1 MPFTTNPHAR
11 RRVRWISGLVFTA
24 MLISSVWTAPRAQAA
39 GNDVIFSGGGYGHGV
54 GMSQY
59 GAQGQA
65 LIDGHRYKKILRHY
79 YTGATVADLEVI
91 APASPMVI
99 YNKPLWLGA
108 VQSASSVE
116 FVARNGTLSICH
128 SQGNC
133 PKAVEPQEDQ
143 VWTLRVKKPGI
154 CIFEIDGVKQ
164 GKSGRCKGTIRM
176 VGDARIELPGIGKVF
191 GHGKLRIRPVG
202 DSATAER
209 FHISFSMGLQE
220 YLLGIAEMPNSW
232 EKHAL
237 RAQAVAARSY
247 AVARAH
253 QREPGTR
260 SGGGIN
266 PAFTPTWK
274 DICWCHVRATTA
286 DQAYAGW
293 AQSQNPSWA
302 GAVDHTKGE
311 IMTHPNGA
319 YTEDGVVTT
328 FYSSSSG
335 GTTESNVGGFGSVD
349 QYPYLVPVDDHWG
362 VDPAVS
368 NPFASWEKSVPAG
381 LIVAELAAAD
391 GQPWGIEFNV
401 LTGAEIQSVAPEAI
415 VRFTGL
421 VNGVEESVDV
431 PGWWLRGAFGL
442 RSPSV
447 SGVEADLDGPHGQT
461 WSQDTGTIEG
471 PAETGDRFGAPLAT
485 GDFDGDGHPDIAAGA
500 PRDGVNAIPRAGI
513 VNVIYG
519 SPGGL
524 TDQGNGYFY
533 QNTPGVANKSES
545 GDRFGS
551 ALAAGDF
558 DGDGFDDLAIGVPGE
573 NLSGVSNAGLVHIFW
588 GSNSGLQP
596 SGDPLRQGAGG
607 IPGSPQAGDSFG
619 ATLAAGDF
627 DGDGR
632 ADLAIGRPGESISG
646 RADAGSIVV
655 VPGSASGLDVND
667 SLNLHQDKNGV
678 PSKAEIG
685 DAFGVSLAS
694 GDLDGDGRDDL
705 AVGSVGESL
714 GGKSSV
720 GAVHVFFGGAN
731 GLRPKRSD
739 WVHQDTSGISG
750 SSQAGDHFGA
760 AIVFGELTGNGRA
773 ELVIGIPGE
782 NLDGKKDAGRVVV
795 IRGRSNRDLSTSTAL
810 YQGKKGAPGTPQG
823 GDRLGETVVVF
834 RMTTGRNRLA
844 VGVPGED
851 VSGEKKAGLVLVI
864 AGGPGLLKFGNSF
877 SLKQGGLPDS
887 QVVEAGDGFG
897 TSLAAADFDSDG
909 WDDLVIGSPGEDWGA
924 IVDAGVFS
932 TIDNLE

>member
-1 MPFTTNPHAR
+1 
-11 RRVRWISGLVFTA
+11 
-24 MLISSVWTAPRAQAA
+24 MLISMVWAAPPANAA
-39 GNDVIFSGGGYGHGV
+39 GNDVIFSGGGWGHGV

-65 LIDGHRYKKILRHY
+65 LIDGRRYKKILRHY
-79 YTGATVADLEVI
+79 YTGATVADLDAV
-91 APASPMVI
+91 APASPMIV

-108 VQSASSVE
+108 VQSTTSVD

-143 VWTLRVKKPGI
+143 VWTFRVEEPGV

-164 GKSGRCKGTIRM
+164 GKSGRCRGTITM
-176 VGDARIELPGIGKVF
+176 VGNARIELPGIGKVF

-202 DSATAER
+202 DVATAQR

-232 EKHAL
+232 HKHAL

-253 QREPGTR
+253 QREPGIR
-260 SGGGIN
+260 GGNGVN
-266 PAFTPTWK
+266 PAFTKTWK

-293 AQSQNPSWA
+293 AQSQNPAWA
-302 GAVDHTKGE
+302 SAVAHTRDE
-311 IMTHPNGA
+311 ILTHPNNS

-335 GTTESNVGGFGSVD
+335 GTTESNIGGFGSVD

-368 NPFASWEKSVPAG
+368 NPFATWEESVPAG

-391 GQPWGIEFNV
+391 GRPWGIEFNV
-401 LTGAEIQSVAPEAI
+401 LTGAQLQKAAPEGI

-431 PGWWLRGAFGL
+431 PGWWLRSAFGL

-471 PAETGDRFGAPLAT
+471 PAETGDRFGAPIAT

-500 PRDGVNAIPRAGI
+500 PRDGVNAIPTAGI

-524 TDQGNGYFY
+524 TDEGNRFFH
-533 QNTPGVANKSES
+533 QDSPGVANKSQS

-558 DGDGFDDLAIGVPGE
+558 DGDGFDDLAVGVPGE
-573 NLSGVSNAGLVHIFW
+573 NLAGAGNAGLVHVFW
-588 GSNSGLQP
+588 GSNGGLQA
-596 SGDPLRQGAGG
+596 SGDLLRQGVGG
-607 IPGSPQAGDSFG
+607 VPGSAQAGDNFG
-619 ATLAAGDF
+619 ATLSAGDF

-632 ADLAIGRPGESISG
+632 ADLAIGRPGKSISG
-646 RADAGSIVV
+646 RSDAGSVIV
-655 VPGSASGLDVND
+655 VPGSASGLDLND
-667 SLNLHQDKNGV
+667 SLNLHQDRKGV
-678 PSKAEIG
+678 SNISEVG
-685 DAFGVSLAS
+685 DAFGASLAS

-705 AVGSVGESL
+705 AVGSVGEAL

-739 WVHQDTSGISG
+739 WIHQGSPGISG
-750 SSQAGDHFGA
+750 SSQAGDDFGSA
-760 AIVFGELTGNGRA
+760 LVFGELTGNGRA
-773 ELVIGIPGE
+773 ELVIGVPGE
-782 NLDGKKDAGRVVV
+782 DLGGKNNAGRVIV

-810 YQGKKGAPGTPQG
+810 YQGKKGVPGTPQA
-823 GDRLGETVVVF
+823 GDRLGAAVVVF
-834 RMTTGRNRLA
+834 RMAAGPMRLA
-844 VGVPGED
+844 VGVPGENA
-851 VSGEKKAGLVLVI
+851 SGSKNAGLVLVV

-877 SLKQGGLPDS
+877 SLRQGGLPDA
-887 QVVEAGDGFG
+887 QVVEAGDAFG
-897 TSLAAADFDSDG
+897 ASFGAADFDSDG
-909 WDDLVIGSPGEDWGA
+909 FDDLVVGSPGEDWGA
-924 IVDAGVFS
+924 IVDAGAFS